1 MQNLRFHTS
10 LIGVNHTTPH
20 KKSKQLPSR
29 PAPAPKIHY
38 EVRNRLGSAL
48 LAPLPVPLS
57 SSRLT
62 VRTTISPLL
71 LCKICGWVRMR
82 FEGATL
88 ALGSRGAHGQRHQ
101 GRCLLLDTLA
111 QDSHVFVF
119 VQYFQ
124 VTPPGTLC
132 DCFPLPLHVRFFVM
146 IYTRFTFQF
155 FELPAQPDL
164 QRIFAEPTA

>member
-1 MQNLRFHTS
+1 M
-10 LIGVNHTTPH
+10 
-20 KKSKQLPSR
+20 
-29 PAPAPKIHY
+29 
-38 EVRNRLGSAL
+38 
-48 LAPLPVPLS
+48 PLS

-62 VRTTISPLL
+62 VRTTVSPLL
-71 LCKICGWVRMR
+71 LCKICRWVRMR

-88 ALGSRGAHGQRHQ
+88 ALGSRCERHQ

-155 FELPAQPDL
+155 WQNLGSAPPQRIFMSFQLNRVMNGSTGDEAEKLPAQPGNEWVH
-164 QRIFAEPTA
+164 R